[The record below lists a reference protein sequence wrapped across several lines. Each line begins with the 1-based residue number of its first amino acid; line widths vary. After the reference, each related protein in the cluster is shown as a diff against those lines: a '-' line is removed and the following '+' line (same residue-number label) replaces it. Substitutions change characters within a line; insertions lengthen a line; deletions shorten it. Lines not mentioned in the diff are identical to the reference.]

1 MAMTFDHV
9 ALQVP
14 DIGAAIEWYTRTI
27 PECRVLYQDETWGLV
42 EAGGAR
48 LAFVLPD
55 QHPGHVAWR
64 VSAEE
69 LVELATRHA
78 VTIREHRD
86 GSRSFYLKAPGN
98 QWLEI
103 VAFPDR

>member
-27 PECRVLYQDETWGLV
+27 PGCRVLYQDQTWGLV

-48 LAFVLPD
+48 LAVGC
-55 QHPGHVAWR
+55 PGHHAGHGAGR

-69 LVELATRHA
+69 LGERATRHA
-78 VTIREHRD
+78 ATIREHRD
-86 GSRSFYLKAPGN
+86 GSRSFYLKAPGGS
-98 QWLEI
+98 
-103 VAFPDR
+103 VVRDCRVP